1 MLPVAM
7 SLSLPE
13 GMLLAVTGG
22 GGFIAGRFMD
32 RVQEMSAAGGA
43 LRIRAL
49 ASSEASH
56 GRMATMGASIEAR
69 IMARDLAGL
78 REQLRGV
85 HVLLHAGWSTVPATA
100 DRDPLADVHVNAAG
114 SLLLFQAAIAEGV
127 RRIVFISSGGM
138 VYGEALSLPIHEDH
152 VLDPKGAYGASKLIV
167 ERYLTAMARPSGV
180 EHVILRPSNVFGRKQ
195 AHDKPQGVIE
205 HWMQAAL
212 EGREARTWADLD
224 AERDYLHIDDL
235 VDAVLL
241 AVAAPV
247 AHTVMNVGS
256 GRGTTLHELAALVAR
271 ISGRPFNVTGASAAR
286 GAIRRN
292 VLDGGRLRE
301 SHGWIPKVSLEE
313 GMHRVCHALLQNANR

>member
-1 MLPVAM
+1 
-7 SLSLPE
+7 
-13 GMLLAVTGG
+13 MLLAVTGG

-127 RRIVFISSGGM
+127 RRIVFISSGG
-138 VYGEALSLPIHEDH
+138 
-152 VLDPKGAYGASKLIV
+152 
-167 ERYLTAMARPSGV
+167 
-180 EHVILRPSNVFGRKQ
+180 
-195 AHDKPQGVIE
+195 
-205 HWMQAAL
+205 

-271 ISGRPFNVTGASAAR
+271 ISGQPFNVTGAFAAP

-292 VLDGGRLRE
+292 VLDGSRLRK
-301 SHGWIPKVSLEE
+301 SHGWVPKVSLEE
-313 GMHRVCHALLQNANR
+313 GMQRVCHALLQNASR